1 MLVPQRT
8 GQNEADGAMEQVAD
22 WLAKLGMG
30 QYARRFAENDI
41 DFSALRFLT
50 DQDLEKL
57 GVPLGHR
64 RKMLA
69 VIAEIVP
76 TTAHQI
82 NRQTSLIGATIGRFG
97 GVRRP
102 LLSFW

>member
-1 MLVPQRT
+1 MDLGGWLRSLGLAQY
-8 GQNEADGAMEQVAD
+8 EAAFRENAIDAD
-22 WLAKLGMG
+22 VL
-30 QYARRFAENDI
+30 QD
-41 DFSALRFLT
+41 LT

-102 LLSFW
+102 FLSFW